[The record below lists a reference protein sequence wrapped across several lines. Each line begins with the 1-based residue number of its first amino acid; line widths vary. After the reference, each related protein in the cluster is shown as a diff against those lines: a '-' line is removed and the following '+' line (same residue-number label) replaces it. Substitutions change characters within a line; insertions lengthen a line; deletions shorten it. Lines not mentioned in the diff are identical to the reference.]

1 MFGMFFLGTLYLER
15 VLGYDAVE
23 IGLAFLPVSLGIGIL
38 SLGLSAR
45 LGMRFGPRN
54 VLVAGLVG
62 IGAGLVLMTQVPVD
76 GDYVANLLPAMVLLG
91 AGAGL
96 SFPAIMTLSM
106 SDATPEDSGLLSG
119 LVNTMQQVGAALGLA
134 ILATLAT
141 SRTDSLVADGAA
153 TPSALVDG
161 YTLAFTVAAV
171 LVAAAVV
178 LSVVVLKSPK
188 AAPAEAAE
196 TEPELVTAA

>member
-1 MFGMFFLGTLYLER
+1 
-15 VLGYDAVE
+15 
-23 IGLAFLPVSLGIGIL
+23 
-38 SLGLSAR
+38 
-45 LGMRFGPRN
+45 MRFGPRN

-76 GDYVANLLPAMVLLG
+76 GEYVANLLPAMVLLG

-141 SRTDSLVADGAA
+141 SRTDSLVADGASA
-153 TPSALVDG
+153 PSALVDG
-161 YTLAFTVAAV
+161 YTLAFTIAAAFIVAAIV
-171 LVAAAVV
+171 LALGV
-178 LSVVVLKSPK
+178 LRS
-188 AAPAEAAE
+188 APAPVEAAE
-196 TEPELVTAA
+196 PETELVTAA